1 MWGWFHNCNRRCKE
15 EKPTANKLIEKK
27 GASPKVADDT
37 AAYIIPFN

>member
-1 MWGWFHNCNRRCKE
+1 MRIPTKFLLSQ